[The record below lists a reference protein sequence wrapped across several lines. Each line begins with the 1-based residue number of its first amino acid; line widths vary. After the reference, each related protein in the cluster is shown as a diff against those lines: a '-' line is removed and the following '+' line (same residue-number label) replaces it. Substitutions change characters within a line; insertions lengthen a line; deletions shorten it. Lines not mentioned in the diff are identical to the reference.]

1 MGKRRIKEIKSDL
14 GSKKKGG
21 PKRKKKIKRIV
32 TKGQAHIKSTY
43 NNTMITITDTK
54 GDVLAWA
61 SAGSLG
67 FKGPKKATPY
77 AASMVVKA
85 LMDDFGKMKL
95 EQLDIFVKGIG
106 SGRNAAIKAL
116 TQCGLIITSLR
127 DVTPLPHNGC
137 RSRKIRRV

>member
-21 PKRKKKIKRIV
+21 PKKKKLKRIV

-43 NNTMITITDTK
+43 NNTIITITDTK

-85 LMDDFGKMKL
+85 LMDDFEKMKL
-95 EQLDIFVKGIG
+95 KQLDILVKGVG

-137 RSRKIRRV
+137 RPPKIRRV

>member
-14 GSKKKGG
+14 VSKKRG
-21 PKRKKKIKRIV
+21 PKAKKLKRIV
-32 TKGQAHIKSTY
+32 PKGQAHIKSSY
-43 NNTMITITDTK
+43 NNTVITVTDPR

-77 AASMVVKA
+77 AATVVVRS
-85 LMDDFGKMKL
+85 LVENLQKMKMQ
-95 EQLDIFVKGIG
+95 ELDVLVKGIG

-116 TQCGLIITSLR
+116 AQSGFIITSLK

-137 RSRKIRRV
+137 RPPKIRKV